1 MLGGLFPA
9 VLRAYEEFAKF
20 GVNYKMRH
28 QTGGRWVVL
37 VPLTHFFSIYPFGP
51 SWEHQKTFSRGGGE
65 GRGEKRH
72 LKELG

>member
-28 QTGGRWVVL
+28 QTGGR
-37 VPLTHFFSIYPFGP
+37 
-51 SWEHQKTFSRGGGE
+51 
-65 GRGEKRH
+65 
-72 LKELG
+72 